1 MSRSNLVQSDLSRVF
16 NDNALSV
23 FGATTARYAQTGS
36 GFYPSSG
43 NFTFSMWL
51 RNTSTGR
58 SGIFSKGSS
67 WEASEFGLA
76 IAGTGGNFTTAGSSD
91 NGKLIF
97 MLDTTSAPSSTYL
110 ATSEVLESGKW
121 YNFVATYTPGDL
133 KLYLNGSLDNSTTS
147 ITKSSFSDQRVKI
160 NVALQNGWNFTGQ
173 SSNWSFFDTVLSAT
187 EVREIWNNG
196 FPGNLKSHSK
206 AVNLKNWVKGARG
219 ISTQG
224 IMDHVGPIAFTGTY
238 TMGPPISAGFTDFQG
253 TSSGFNEPAEN
264 TNIIGD
270 APYSN
275 KNAVSYNMASMNNP
289 GGNAWTTP
297 SSGRTTETP
306 QAT

>member
-147 ITKSSFSDQRVKI
+147 ITKNSFSDQRVKI

-238 TMGPPISAGFTDFQG
+238 TMGPPISAGFTDFQS